1 MTGVADSHLAVLKE
15 KVLREVHGS
24 LIDDI
29 AQLEDAISVATSAV
43 EAGRESVHIDT
54 GMTIEQFNAAAAPI
68 EQRQKVAWL
77 RRGRVVDLEH
87 GVERDRARGVLGS
100 LGIDTVTPD
109 V

>member
-1 MTGVADSHLAVLKE
+1 M
-15 KVLREVHGS
+15 REVHGS

-68 EQRQKVAWL
+68 EQCQKVAWL
-77 RRGRVVDLEH
+77 RRGRVVDSSTVLS
-87 GVERDRARGVLGS
+87 VSVPAACSARS
-100 LGIDTVTPD
+100 ASTR
-109 V
+109 

>member
-1 MTGVADSHLAVLKE
+1 
-15 KVLREVHGS
+15 
-24 LIDDI
+24 
-29 AQLEDAISVATSAV
+29 
-43 EAGRESVHIDT
+43 
-54 GMTIEQFNAAAAPI
+54 MTIEQFNAAAAPI